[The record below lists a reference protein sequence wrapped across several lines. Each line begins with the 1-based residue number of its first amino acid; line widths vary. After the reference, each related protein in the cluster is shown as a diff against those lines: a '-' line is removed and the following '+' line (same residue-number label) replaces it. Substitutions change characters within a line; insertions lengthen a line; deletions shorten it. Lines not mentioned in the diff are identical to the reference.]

1 MFGTLHFKVN
11 LLGWYISWGWVFNFG
26 SIDCTAWNLRI
37 PNETETSHDDSH
49 RVAWD
54 ELLVDF
60 LEPMYF
66 KSGDPF
72 HLFWCLIQNL
82 LRLDLQHQIERAG
95 CQYALSPVAHMCW
108 TDEDM
113 IGRVS
118 RLSRRCHPLT
128 TTRRCLERAL
138 CNYRRQFGTHFSTSY
153 LQKQGSWC
161 DKIEDSYLKVVSRI
175 LFNLEVLNIIVF

>member
-1 MFGTLHFKVN
+1 MIYQLRMGIQLWQRWLHSLESTDTKRDRNFTWWLTSCCLRWASSRFSGTH
-11 LLGWYISWGWVFNFG
+11 
-26 SIDCTAWNLRI
+26 
-37 PNETETSHDDSH
+37 
-49 RVAWD
+49 
-54 ELLVDF
+54 
-60 LEPMYF
+60 MYF

-138 CNYRRQFGTHFSTSY
+138 CNYRRQFGIHFSTSY

-161 DKIEDSYLKVVSRI
+161 DKIEDSYLKVVSRS